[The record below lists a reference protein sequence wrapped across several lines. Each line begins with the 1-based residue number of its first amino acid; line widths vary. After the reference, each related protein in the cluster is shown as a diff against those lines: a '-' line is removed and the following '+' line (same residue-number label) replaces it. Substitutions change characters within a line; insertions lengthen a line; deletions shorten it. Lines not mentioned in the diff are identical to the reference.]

1 MIKLILGSSAT
12 ENITL
17 SKSSRAY
24 KRALL
29 IVVCFIFRPF
39 GLVKAAVCR
48 AAKAFA
54 KQGSKAVK
62 AVGVFLP
69 RPAKPRRAGRRG
81 GPRAPRSGASRAA
94 VAAAAP
100 PLRVAAAVVAS
111 FLRSDAAF
119 LWP

>member
-12 ENITL
+12 EDITL

-24 KRALL
+24 NRALL

-62 AVGVFLP
+62 AVGVFPP
-69 RPAKPRRAGRRG
+69 RPPRPPRRG
-81 GPRAPRSGASRAA
+81 GRRAVPHL
-94 VAAAAP
+94 AAALQGLQLPPP
-100 PLRVAAAVVAS
+100 PLRLAVVAS

-119 LWP
+119 

>member
-1 MIKLILGSSAT
+1 MILGSSAT

-62 AVGVFLP
+62 ADGVFPP
-69 RPAKPRRAGRRG
+69 RPPPRRAAV
-81 GPRAPRSGASRAA
+81 PHLAA
-94 VAAAAP
+94 VLQGLQLP
-100 PLRVAAAVVAS
+100 PTLRLAVVAR

-119 LWP
+119 